1 MGNWNLTPIGTLTF
15 NDPET
20 WWPMTATLYL
30 DGTLDVV
37 AVRPARR
44 QPGSPGDGCADGAL
58 PASGGARQRARAR
71 AATAVERLARE
82 PPAPR
87 KTGSPQG
94 LTFPSS
100 SSRI

>member
-37 AVRPARR
+37 AGEDVTLSHTDPE
-44 QPGSPGDGCADGAL
+44 DGCYEAACDFAQKL
-58 PASGGARQRARAR
+58 YKQHVTPEIARAHLETHGID
-71 AATAVERLARE
+71 TADWQSV
-82 PPAPR
+82 
-87 KTGSPQG
+87 
-94 LTFPSS
+94 
-100 SSRI
+100 